1 MAWDIPPWRERSSK
15 DGSRDREVR
24 AASRVAGRP
33 AGRRDTCGDWRL
45 RRGCGWSRR
54 LRGMVLDILGP
65 LRRGRLAMSRSGQV
79 FLRPDLLGYRS
90 VSASARVSV
99 GTEARRVRPR
109 LACTPANG
117 EDARQGVGQY
127 LGRAA

>member
-1 MAWDIPPWRERSSK
+1 MVAPSARER
-15 DGSRDREVR
+15 
-24 AASRVAGRP
+24 AWWW
-33 AGRRDTCGDWRL
+33 TL
-45 RRGCGWSRR
+45 
-54 LRGMVLDILGP
+54 P
-65 LRRGRLAMSRSGQV
+65 LSCPGQV

-127 LGRAA
+127 LGRAAGTVSRKIRVPHRLRYGRPAPGRVQCTRPGTVLICSSHLRTRPS